1 MKSVL
6 VTFLIIVAFIGGF
19 LFNGLMTRVPKDAST
34 RGRLMRLKR
43 DIAAYY
49 GRNKILPVSLDALN
63 MSNSASDKSAP
74 VQNAWGSPILYSVT
88 NGTTVILTTYGP
100 GGAESEVKQT
110 FSLTFDVNER

>member
-6 VTFLIIVAFIGGF
+6 ATFLIIVAFIGGV

-43 DIAAYY
+43 DIAAFYDQN
-49 GRNKILPVSLDALN
+49 RILPESLDELK
-63 MSNSASDKSAP
+63 MSGSASDNS
-74 VQNAWGSPILYSVT
+74 VSMENAWGGPILYSVS

>member
-6 VTFLIIVAFIGGF
+6 GTFLIIVAFIGGF

-34 RGRLMRLKR
+34 RGRLMQLKS

-74 VQNAWGSPILYSVT
+74 MENAWGGPILYSVT
-88 NGTTVILTTYGP
+88 NGTTVILTTYGL
-100 GGAESEVKQT
+100 GGAESEVKQEFT
-110 FSLTFDVNER
+110 LTFDVNER

>member
-6 VTFLIIVAFIGGF
+6 GTFLIIVAFIGGF

-34 RGRLMRLKR
+34 RGRLMQLKR
-43 DIAAYY
+43 NISSFYDKH
-49 GRNKILPVSLDALN
+49 RILPASLDALQ
-63 MSNSASDKSAP
+63 MTGSASDKPAP
-74 VQNAWGSPILYSVT
+74 MENAWGGQILYSVT

>member
-6 VTFLIIVAFIGGF
+6 ATFLIVIAFIGGF

-34 RGRLMRLKR
+34 RGRLMRLKS

-49 GRNKILPVSLDALN
+49 DRNKILPESLDELK
-63 MSNSASDKSAP
+63 MSGSASDESVP
-74 VQNAWGSPILYSVT
+74 MENAWGGPILYSVT

-100 GGAESEVKQT
+100 GGAESEVKQEFT
-110 FSLTFDVNER
+110 LTFDVNER